1 MISDANPYNPL
12 LPTENPDYFI
22 NRGEVFAFFR
32 QNLVGTPHHH
42 AIALIGWRGLGKSS
56 VLHQLSELVD
66 DRYRPCI
73 VPLGAYDL
81 PGETELLAALVDEIR
96 LMLERAEVSTL
107 RLPEWPDDLTGAD
120 LRDWFD
126 RQYLDIVLAALR
138 HRRLL
143 LVLDDAHTLLAGI
156 ERGALP
162 GDMLAYFT
170 DLLAAHDR
178 LDIICAV
185 DAGYEDQAL
194 ATDLLRDPALHLR
207 LTELEYENAE
217 RLIREPVQDVYD
229 YEEGVVERILAL
241 AGGHPFLIHSI
252 CRLLFRRSE
261 ERNHNG
267 PVTEHDL
274 DAIDTAV
281 LEQADEIFNPLW
293 QGAPCNERLA
303 LSALVALQQ
312 GDFASVPFDA
322 IYGWLTGANFVLNKT
337 QLAAAL
343 RGLDYK
349 GLVKMDT
356 AGGSYRLPADLIA
369 GWVRANAA
377 LPDESKPRAHK
388 QTRWL
393 PLVGL
398 IVVLALAAALGAGA
412 VLGLYGD
419 DDENEPSKG
428 PSNSAPTA
436 TLSLNLDAT
445 RQSIEATQ
453 TEDARPTATRTPTQT
468 PTATHTPTIT
478 PSPTRTPRPT
488 ITPTITRTLTPRK
501 TTTPTVLPTN
511 TPRPSRTPTLDPG
524 R

>member
-22 NRGEVFAFFR
+22 NRGDVFAFFR
-32 QNLVGTPHHH
+32 QNLVGTPHRH

-56 VLHQLSELVD
+56 TLHQLSDHVD
-66 DRYRPCI
+66 DRYRACF

-81 PGETELLAALVDEIR
+81 SRETDLLAALVDEIR

-107 RLPEWPDDLTGAD
+107 RLPEWPDGTTGQD

-126 RQYLDIVLAALR
+126 REYLDIVLAALR

-143 LVLDDAHTLLAGI
+143 LILDDAHTLLAGI
-156 ERGALP
+156 ERRALP
-162 GDMLAYFT
+162 GDLLTYFT

-194 ATDLLRDPALHLR
+194 TTDLLHDPALHLR
-207 LTELEYENAE
+207 LSELELEDAD
-217 RLIREPVQDVYD
+217 RLVRDPVQDVYS
-229 YEEGVVERILAL
+229 YELGVVEHILAL

-274 DAIDTAV
+274 DAIYTAV
-281 LEQADEIFNPLW
+281 LEQADEIYSPLW
-293 QGAPCNERLA
+293 QSAPRNERLA
-303 LSALVALQQ
+303 LSAMVALQQ
-312 GDFASVPFDA
+312 ADGASVPFDA
-322 IYGWLTGANFVLNKT
+322 LYIWLTSANFVLNKT

-349 GLVKMDT
+349 GLVKMDA
-356 AGGSYRLPADLIA
+356 AGGLYRLPADLIA
-369 GWVRANAA
+369 GWVSANTV
-377 LPDESKPRAHK
+377 LPEEGKPQARK
-388 QTRWL
+388 QGRWL
-393 PLVGL
+393 PIVGL
-398 IVVLALAAALGAGA
+398 ILVLLLAAGLGAGA
-412 VLGLYGD
+412 VLGLYGGD
-419 DDENEPSKG
+419 DKPSTSK
-428 PSNSAPTA
+428 SHSAPTA

-445 RQSIEATQ
+445 RQSIEATE

-468 PTATHTPTIT
+468 PTKTNTPTIT

-488 ITPTITRTLTPRK
+488 ITPTLRPSATP
-501 TTTPTVLPTN
+501 TPTVLPTN
-511 TPRPSRTPTLDPG
+511 TPRPSRTPTLNPG
-524 R
+524 